1 MICNC
6 TPHNI
11 KVYSKDHQKV
21 LTEFPASGNQI
32 RLESSQQFE
41 LPMLKVDGNEIPCV
55 TSQKFNP
62 KINWPKL
69 DDSVDTILVSM
80 PVGNLVENNFLK
92 DVPYNVMGP
101 DTGPSAVVRDEN
113 GRILGT
119 TRLILYKSKSK

>member
-62 KINWPKL
+62 KIK
-69 DDSVDTILVSM
+69 T
-80 PVGNLVENNFLK
+80 NNSNADQITLCINISAAGIIASCLK
-92 DVPYNVMGP
+92 YKGATPHIEYAAMAHKTPTLAAEV
-101 DTGPSAVVRDEN
+101 AVTD
-113 GRILGT
+113 
-119 TRLILYKSKSK
+119 